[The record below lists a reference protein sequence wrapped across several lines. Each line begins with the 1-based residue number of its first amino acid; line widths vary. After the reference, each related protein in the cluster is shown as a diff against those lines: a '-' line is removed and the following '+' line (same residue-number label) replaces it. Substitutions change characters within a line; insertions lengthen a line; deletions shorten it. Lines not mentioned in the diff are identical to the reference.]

1 MSDDYYDLGT
11 HTRRVTTSSPV
22 AQLWFDRGLVW
33 TYAFHHEEAVRCFEK
48 AAEADPDCAMAYW
61 GIAYALGPNYNKPWE
76 FFDARDLARTVERTH
91 AAVERAREKA
101 AGATVAERAL
111 IAALRARYPRA
122 TPVEDCSV
130 WNEPYAESMRA
141 AYASDPGDL
150 DVAALYADALMNLT
164 PWRLWDVRT
173 GEPAAG
179 ARTVEA
185 KAVLER
191 ALAAAGGR
199 DHPGVVHLY
208 IHLMEMSPYPERALP
223 VADRLRGLVPDAG
236 HLAHMPSHLEVL
248 CGDYRRVVW
257 DNDAAIA
264 VDAKVL
270 DRAGAMNFYTLY
282 RCHNIHF
289 KIYGAMFLGQ
299 SEVALKA
306 VEQLEAAVPEQLLR
320 VQSPPMAD
328 WLEAFSAMRVHA
340 LIRFGRWSD
349 VLGLPF
355 PHDPELYSTTTAML
369 HYARGVALSA
379 TGRVSEAETE
389 RERFREAAG
398 RVQETRMLFNNTC
411 ADILTIAAA
420 MLDGELEYRHGNV
433 DVAFAALRRSIELS
447 DSLPYDEPWGWM
459 QPPRHAY
466 GALLLEQGRVVAGP
480 GRASAGAGPPR
491 ARPPAPRPPPPADRA
506 PGAGDT
512 GQHDMVRTEPGMD
525 QHTPPQ
531 PHPIQIPLPG
541 PAADG
546 APTGRRR
553 ARRPEGG
560 DDTSGHGQPLA
571 PEAPGVPGAPGDG
584 AVPASHPHSTG
595 SLSLPLPPAEPVT
608 PMGPVPPVPPA
619 PAPAVPVHGT
629 PAQGVPAQPGDTGQG
644 RTGAQP
650 LPAETSPVAGGAP
663 LPADASQGR
672 AFSVR
677 ALGQAVAAPRTAAAP
692 GPVPAQPQGS
702 GSGSA
707 GSGSSSGSGR
717 RRKLG
722 TPPTADRPET
732 EADTGTEAQAQ
743 VQASAVAPG
752 GTGAP
757 GAPPVTSV
765 PSGLDREGEAPGRA
779 YAISAPDAGAEGPE
793 PLDGAFEVDNRPP
806 PQPVDDEL
814 PPEPLDNPR
823 RLLVWPAPDVS
834 TQQALSERGYRPV
847 VVHSREEVDAQI
859 AAFPA
864 ALFVDPLT
872 GPITRT
878 ALQSLRQAAV
888 AAEVPVLVTAGLG
901 QATREAAYGADP
913 AVLLKALA
921 PRDSD
926 QHPSRVLLIE
936 EHEEIALALTDA
948 LERRGLQVARAAADA
963 DAVTLATR
971 MRPNLVVMD
980 LMQVRRRRA
989 GIIDWLRAN
998 GRLNRTPLVVYTSAG
1013 LNRPELPRL
1022 SSGETVL
1029 FLAERSTSAEVQSR
1043 IVDLLAKIGT
1053 N

>member
-466 GALLLEQGRVVAGP
+466 GALLLEQGRVVGGGGG
-480 GRASAGAGPPR
+480 GRGGGGGAAPPPPPPLGGVG
-491 ARPPAPRPPPPADRA
+491 AHPAPRRRPRPRPRAPPPPPRRPPTSLPA
-506 PGAGDT
+506 PGQCVVPARPSR
-512 GQHDMVRTEPGMD
+512 M
-525 QHTPPQ
+525 
-531 PHPIQIPLPG
+531 PG
-541 PAADG
+541 PA
-546 APTGRRR
+546 R
-553 ARRPEGG
+553 A
-560 DDTSGHGQPLA
+560 HG
-571 PEAPGVPGAPGDG
+571 
-584 AVPASHPHSTG
+584 
-595 SLSLPLPPAEPVT
+595 
-608 PMGPVPPVPPA
+608 
-619 PAPAVPVHGT
+619 
-629 PAQGVPAQPGDTGQG
+629 
-644 RTGAQP
+644 
-650 LPAETSPVAGGAP
+650 
-663 LPADASQGR
+663 
-672 AFSVR
+672 
-677 ALGQAVAAPRTAAAP
+677 
-692 GPVPAQPQGS
+692 
-702 GSGSA
+702 GSA
-707 GSGSSSGSGR
+707 DHRAAVEDGRGSGR
-717 RRKLG
+717 R
-722 TPPTADRPET
+722 TDRGFLLLPDGRSRPGGRQLSLRAAPLT
-732 EADTGTEAQAQ
+732 FLPR
-743 VQASAVAPG
+743 VRAVAPADG
-752 GTGAP
+752 G
-757 GAPPVTSV
+757 S
-765 PSGLDREGEAPGRA
+765 LR
-779 YAISAPDAGAEGPE
+779 
-793 PLDGAFEVDNRPP
+793 PLRVSRPP
-806 PQPVDDEL
+806 EGGGHEGSLHRGVD
-814 PPEPLDNPR
+814 
-823 RLLVWPAPDVS
+823 
-834 TQQALSERGYRPV
+834 
-847 VVHSREEVDAQI
+847 VHA
-859 AAFPA
+859 
-864 ALFVDPLT
+864 
-872 GPITRT
+872 
-878 ALQSLRQAAV
+878 
-888 AAEVPVLVTAGLG
+888 
-901 QATREAAYGADP
+901 P
-913 AVLLKALA
+913 AVGAYRA
-921 PRDSD
+921 CSV
-926 QHPSRVLLIE
+926 HPTV
-936 EHEEIALALTDA
+936 
-948 LERRGLQVARAAADA
+948 
-963 DAVTLATR
+963 
-971 MRPNLVVMD
+971 RPNGLIV
-980 LMQVRRRRA
+980 A
-989 GIIDWLRAN
+989 GFWL
-998 GRLNRTPLVVYTSAG
+998 
-1013 LNRPELPRL
+1013 
-1022 SSGETVL
+1022 
-1029 FLAERSTSAEVQSR
+1029 
-1043 IVDLLAKIGT
+1043 
-1053 N
+1053 